1 MVWLAQRDG
10 GIYSK
15 NGGLKKACLNILVC
29 MTESPFASA
38 TDFDPHIDRLAA
50 ARWSAMPAPG
60 VPWLHGEVARRMAQR
75 LDYIKLPTKAWTNWS
90 WQRGGKP
97 VHPALTT
104 SFWQKWRR
112 FDLSL
117 SKAAQ
122 PTPADLSQDMIWS
135 NMQLH
140 MEAAPKRVIEA
151 WHAALKTEGFVMF
164 SLLGP
169 DTLIELR
176 AAYQRRGWAAPLH
189 TLTDMHD
196 WGDRLVQHGFAEPVM
211 DMERLTLTFA
221 TPERALVELRELGRN
236 LHPARA
242 NKADAGKGLLGKAWR
257 TELLAALE
265 ECRSAD
271 GQIALTFELIYG
283 HAIKPKPRI
292 KLSAQSAI
300 SLREMREM
308 LAKAKT

>member
-1 MVWLAQRDG
+1 
-10 GIYSK
+10 
-15 NGGLKKACLNILVC
+15 
-29 MTESPFASA
+29 MTESPPASA
-38 TDFDPHIDRLAA
+38 ADFDPLIDSTAA
-50 ARWSAMPAPG
+50 ARWAAMPAATA
-60 VPWLHGEVARRMAQR
+60 PWLHEEVARRMAER
-75 LDYIKLPTKAWTNWS
+75 LDYIKLSTKDWTNWS

-104 SFWQKWRR
+104 SFWQKLTAKRW
-112 FDLSL
+112 
-117 SKAAQ
+117 AQ
-122 PTPADLSQDMIWS
+122 PVDLSQDMIWS

-140 MEAAPKRVIEA
+140 MEAAPKRMIES
-151 WHAALKTEGFVMF
+151 WHSALKTDGFVMF

-176 AAYQRRGWAAPLH
+176 AAYQRRGWSAPLH

-221 TPERALVELRELGRN
+221 TPERALQELRELGRN
-236 LHPARA
+236 LNPERMNGA
-242 NKADAGKGLLGKAWR
+242 NRSKGLP
-257 TELLAALE
+257 ELLAALE
-265 ECRSAD
+265 ECRNSD

-292 KLSAQSAI
+292 KLAAQSAI
-300 SLREMREM
+300 SLRDMREM
-308 LAKAKT
+308 LAKHHSKSTS